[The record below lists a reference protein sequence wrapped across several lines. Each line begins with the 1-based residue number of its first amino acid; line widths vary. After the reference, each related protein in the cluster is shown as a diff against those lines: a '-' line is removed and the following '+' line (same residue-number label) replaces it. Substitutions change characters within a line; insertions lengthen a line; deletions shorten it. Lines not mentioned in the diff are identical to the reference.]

1 MSPGTKINLEELME
15 RVDPIRS
22 QKKIQDLKR
31 YLLGSASI
39 RNYTLIV
46 LGLNSALRIS
56 DILNLKW
63 IDVYDFEERTFK
75 THVNLKEQKTNK
87 DKMFLLNKNA
97 IECLSKLK
105 EELGHINL
113 LDYIFTSRQGQNK
126 AITRYMAN
134 IIIKSSCAAVGIKEH
149 IGCHS
154 LRKTFGY
161 HSWKKGVPIP
171 VLMELYN
178 HSNQS
183 VTKLYLGI
191 SQDDID
197 DVYRLVEL

>member
-1 MSPGTKINLEELME
+1 ME
-15 RVDPIRS
+15 RVEPIRS
-22 QKKIQDLKR
+22 VKKINNLKK
-31 YLLGSASI
+31 YLLGAGNM
-39 RNYTLIV
+39 RNYALTV
-46 LGLNSALRIS
+46 VGLNSALRIS

-63 IDVYDFEERTFK
+63 GDVFDFEEKQFK
-75 THVNLKEQKTNK
+75 THVYVKEKKTGKNK
-87 DKMFLLNKNA
+87 KFLLNQNA
-97 IECLSKLK
+97 SGSLLKLK
-105 EELGHINL
+105 RNLGHINPK
-113 LDYIFTSRQGQNK
+113 DYIFKSREGQNK
-126 AITRYMAN
+126 PITRYMA
-134 IIIKSSCAAVGIKEH
+134 IKIIKGACEAVGIKEH

-171 VLMELYN
+171 VLMELYK

-183 VTKLYLGI
+183 ITKLYLGI

>member
-1 MSPGTKINLEELME
+1 ME
-15 RVDPIRS
+15 RVEPIRS
-22 QKKIQDLKR
+22 VKKINDLKK
-31 YLLGSASI
+31 YLLGAGNI
-39 RNYTLIV
+39 RNYALVV

-56 DILNLKW
+56 DILNLTW
-63 IDVYDFEERTFK
+63 GDVFDFEENQFK
-75 THVNLKEQKTNK
+75 SHVYIKEKKTGK
-87 DKMFLLNKNA
+87 VKKFLLNKNA
-97 IECLSKLK
+97 IEVLLRHKK
-105 EELGHINL
+105 RLGHINIS
-113 LDYIFTSRQGQNK
+113 DYIFKSREGQNK
-126 AITRYMAN
+126 SITRYMA
-134 IIIKSSCAAVGIKEH
+134 IKIIKNACEAVGIQEH

-178 HSNQS
+178 HSNQAT
-183 VTKLYLGI
+183 TKLYLGI